1 MKRAR
6 FAHLAGGLLAITLLA
21 GACDGNDDAGSDPV
35 TAPGGDTETEAP
47 ARPEVSFAAG
57 GETIEVPDTVP
68 SGFVDIRVK
77 GLEGNGGAHF
87 LLARINDGVTD
98 EQLDAAIAS
107 AGEEFFG
114 LVDVVG
120 GNGTIAAG
128 DQTLMTLELAEGNYI
143 AINIYFTSPEA
154 GPSFA
159 IDRFTVVDEG
169 NDAAAPADK
178 GTIVLGPDMR
188 ITVPDDFDARGI
200 WRFENRDP
208 ELVHEAAMSGLTPGS
223 TAEDVV
229 NWFHT
234 QEGPPPIVGE
244 FGSMGA
250 VGPGNEAWIDFDAS
264 PVEPGDYA
272 LICFLPG
279 DDGLPHVFN
288 GMIAQ
293 VAVGGSGS

>member
-1 MKRAR
+1 M
-6 FAHLAGGLLAITLLA
+6 AITLLA
-21 GACDGNDDAGSDPV
+21 GACDGNDDGDTASDPL
-35 TAPGGDTETEAP
+35 TAPGESEAP
-47 ARPEVSFAAG
+47 ARPEVTFAAG
-57 GETIEVPDTVP
+57 GENIEVPDSVP

-128 DQTLMTLELAEGNYI
+128 DETLMTLELAEGNHI

-159 IDRFTVVDEG
+159 IDRFVVVDEG
-169 NDAAAPADK
+169 NEATAPADK
-178 GTIVLGPDMR
+178 GTVNLGPDMR
-188 ITVPDDFDARGI
+188 IAVPDGFDATGV
-200 WRFENRDP
+200 WRFENRDGS
-208 ELVHEAAMSGLTPGS
+208 LTHEAAMVRLASGA

-234 QEGPPPIVGE
+234 QEGPPPIEGE

-250 VGPGNEAWIDFDAS
+250 IGPGNEAWIDFDAS
-264 PVEPGDYA
+264 PLDPGEYA
-272 LICFLPG
+272 MVCFLPG
-279 DDGLPHVFN
+279 ADGLPHVFN

-293 VAVGGSGS
+293 ITVGGPGT